1 MSKEERIK
9 ASFRCS
15 LLEQKHSR
23 VFFVKT
29 ALNDVSQL
37 PNRDPQYS
45 RQSIVSRAD
54 GRAIAVK
61 GANILAARLQVLGAE
76 RQDSAWTGVVSRPRH
91 VFVYGCL
98 RCGEGKKAW
107 RSKTTRARIIRTGI
121 MGEFTWVAISPG
133 FGKADPGTNTSCR

>member
-1 MSKEERIK
+1 MYVYVQMSKEERIK

-45 RQSIVSRAD
+45 RQDIVSRAD
-54 GRAIAVK
+54 GRAIAVNE
-61 GANILAARLQVLGAE
+61 ANILAARLQVLGAE
-76 RQDSAWTGVVSRPRH
+76 R
-91 VFVYGCL
+91 
-98 RCGEGKKAW
+98 
-107 RSKTTRARIIRTGI
+107 
-121 MGEFTWVAISPG
+121 
-133 FGKADPGTNTSCR
+133 

>member
-1 MSKEERIK
+1 MFSPRAKV
-9 ASFRCS
+9 
-15 LLEQKHSR
+15 SR

-54 GRAIAVK
+54 GRAIAVN

-76 RQDSAWTGVVSRPRH
+76 GQDSAWTRGGQQASSRFGVRVSTMR
-91 VFVYGCL
+91 
-98 RCGEGKKAW
+98 
-107 RSKTTRARIIRTGI
+107 
-121 MGEFTWVAISPG
+121 
-133 FGKADPGTNTSCR
+133 